1 MDKSEIIKRD
11 AETIRIERLRKRFS
25 QEKLAEIVGIS
36 TKYLNSIE
44 NEKVNP
50 SITIIVQICD
60 ALEIGLDKL
69 LDEV

>member
-1 MDKSEIIKRD
+1 MDKSEIIKRV

-44 NEKVNP
+44 NEEVNP
-50 SITIIVQICD
+50 SITIVVQLCN
-60 ALEIGLDKL
+60 ALEIDLGKL
-69 LDEV
+69 IN

>member
-1 MDKSEIIKRD
+1 MDKSEIIKRV

-60 ALEIGLDKL
+60 ALEIGLEKL

>member
-1 MDKSEIIKRD
+1 MNKSEIIKRV

-50 SITIIVQICD
+50 SITIVVQLCN
-60 ALEIGLDKL
+60 ALEIDLGKL
-69 LDEV
+69 IN

>member
-1 MDKSEIIKRD
+1 MDKSEIIKRV

-50 SITIIVQICD
+50 SITIVVQLCN
-60 ALEIGLDKL
+60 ALEIDLGKL
-69 LDEV
+69 IN

>member
-1 MDKSEIIKRD
+1 MDKSEIIKSV

-25 QEKLAEIVGIS
+25 QEKFAEIVGIS

-50 SITIIVQICD
+50 SITIVVQLCN
-60 ALEIGLDKL
+60 ALEIDLGKL
-69 LDEV
+69 IN

>member
-1 MDKSEIIKRD
+1 MDKSEIIKRV

-60 ALEIGLDKL
+60 ALEISLDKL

>member
-1 MDKSEIIKRD
+1 MDKSEIIKRV

-25 QEKLAEIVGIS
+25 QEKLADIVGIS

>member
-1 MDKSEIIKRD
+1 MDKSEIIKRV

-25 QEKLAEIVGIS
+25 QEKLAEIVVIS

-50 SITIIVQICD
+50 SITIVVQLCN
-60 ALEIGLDKL
+60 ALEIDLGKL
-69 LDEV
+69 IN

>member
-1 MDKSEIIKRD
+1 MDKSEIIKRV

>member
-1 MDKSEIIKRD
+1 MDKSEIIKRV

-36 TKYLNSIE
+36 TKYLNSIV

-50 SITIIVQICD
+50 SITIVVQLCN
-60 ALEIGLDKL
+60 ALEIDLGKL
-69 LDEV
+69 IN

>member
-1 MDKSEIIKRD
+1 MDKSEIIKRV

-25 QEKLAEIVGIS
+25 QEKLADIVGIS

-60 ALEIGLDKL
+60 ALEISLDKL
-69 LDEV
+69 LDEA

>member
-1 MDKSEIIKRD
+1 MDKSEIIKRV

-60 ALEIGLDKL
+60 ALELGLDKL

>member
-1 MDKSEIIKRD
+1 MDKSKIIKRV

-50 SITIIVQICD
+50 SITIVVQLCN
-60 ALEIGLDKL
+60 ALEIDLGKL
-69 LDEV
+69 IN

>member
-1 MDKSEIIKRD
+1 MDKSEIIKRA

>member
-1 MDKSEIIKRD
+1 MDKSEIIKRA

-50 SITIIVQICD
+50 SITIVVQLCN
-60 ALEIGLDKL
+60 ALEIDLGKL
-69 LDEV
+69 IN

>member
-1 MDKSEIIKRD
+1 MDKSEIIKRV
-11 AETIRIERLRKRFS
+11 AETIRIERIRKRFS

-50 SITIIVQICD
+50 SITIVVQLCN
-60 ALEIGLDKL
+60 ALEIDLGKL
-69 LDEV
+69 IN